1 MKKYLCLLVIM
12 ALSLFSATGC
22 NEVTDWEPTEY
33 DNVNNVDGVL
43 MTVKE
48 ESVSPTSLTVV
59 LKNNS
64 DIEYEYGSDFLLEKN
79 QE

>member
-1 MKKYLCLLVIM
+1 
-12 ALSLFSATGC
+12 
-22 NEVTDWEPTEY
+22 
-33 DNVNNVDGVL
+33 

-64 DIEYEYGSDFLLEKN
+64 DIEYEYGSDFLLEKKSRIN
-79 QE
+79 GIRFL